1 VSLQN
6 ELIAEIET
14 WGLALRSRVSHDTL
28 LIDSGVFDSM
38 ALFHL
43 LHWIEDRVGTPIDPT
58 AFDLTTEW
66 QTVDRVAQF
75 VERHR
80 IGVPGR

>member
-14 WGLALRSRVSHDTL
+14 WGIALRTRVSRDTQ
-28 LIDSGVFDSM
+28 LIGSGVFDSM
-38 ALFHL
+38 ALFNL
-43 LHWIEDRVGTPIDPT
+43 LHWVEERVGAPIDPT
-58 AFDLTTEW
+58 AFDLITEW
-66 QTVDRVAQF
+66 QTVDRVVEF

-80 IGVPGR
+80 GGVARR